1 MGCFWC
7 TKTPHSTRENI
18 AKTMGTPPPAPQGDA
33 VPVDMPSQ
41 LNSPNASSDA
51 MGKRKKIGIIVGSVL
66 GVILIVIAVLFLLPK
81 EEVPIVLVKPS
92 VADYIKGKRF
102 TYSLPEEAIDGLIPT
117 NLVAVLGG
125 QINSIKAQL
134 SSQPVFMQFGTNNIV
149 EYGTSIKGSVA
160 KITQG
165 TYSVDGLSVMLA
177 KDGGNDTAVFT
188 KAEPGIGDEFNMK
201 FVTGKDVKI
210 KITNVEPAEPLQGMN
225 MAMMGSLGLGGS
237 MPPGGLAGLLPTAG
251 LPIGSSQGKG
261 KGKKGKGKKG
271 KGQSQV
277 QSQGRPQAGYPAR
290 KMQWTYGA
298 GGRDLV
304 GWKGR
309 VMQQVHQAFGNP
321 DASTKNSAGGG
332 EWQYNNM
339 NITDAQGK
347 PHQIVTF
354 VYMVNGMVVDVLLRP
369 VLPATPQAVQ

>member
-1 MGCFWC
+1 
-7 TKTPHSTRENI
+7 
-18 AKTMGTPPPAPQGDA
+18 MGTPPPAPQGDA
-33 VPVDMPSQ
+33 VPTEVISQQSPSGTVNHPSAGSQ
-41 LNSPNASSDA
+41 AKG
-51 MGKRKKIGIIVGSVL
+51 GKGKLIGIIFGSVL
-66 GVILIVIAVLFLLPK
+66 GVAVIILALLFFWPK
-81 EEVPIVLVKPS
+81 EELPLEPVKPVIS

-117 NLVAVLGG
+117 NLVALLGP

-134 SSQPVFMQFGTNNIV
+134 ASQPVFMQFGTNNVV
-149 EYGTSIKGSVA
+149 EYGTSIKGSVS

-165 TYSVDGLSVMLA
+165 TYSVDGLSVVLV

-210 KITNVEPAEPLQGMN
+210 IITNVEPAEPLQDMN
-225 MAMMGSLGLGGS
+225 MAMLGSLGLGGGL
-237 MPPGGLAGLLPTAG
+237 PPGGLAGAG
-251 LPIGSSQGKG
+251 LPGASKGKG
-261 KGKKGKGKKG
+261 KGKGKGAGKGK
-271 KGQSQV
+271 
-277 QSQGRPQAGYPAR
+277 PQTGYPAR

-309 VMQQVHQAFGNP
+309 TMQQVYQSFGNP
-321 DASTKNSAGGG
+321 NSRQETSTGG

-339 NITDAQGK
+339 NITDAAGN
-347 PHQIVTF
+347 PHQTVTF
-354 VYMVNGMVVDVLLRP
+354 VYMVNGMVGNVLLRP
-369 VLPATPQAVQ
+369 LLPAAPTAVE

>member
-1 MGCFWC
+1 
-7 TKTPHSTRENI
+7 
-18 AKTMGTPPPAPQGDA
+18 MGTPPPAPQGDA

-51 MGKRKKIGIIVGSVL
+51 MGKRKKIGIIVGSIL

-237 MPPGGLAGLLPTAG
+237 MPPGGLAGLLPTGG

-271 KGQSQV
+271 KGQSQG

-304 GWKGR
+304 GWKGLT
-309 VMQQVHQAFGNP
+309 MQQVHQSFGNP
-321 DASTKNSAGGG
+321 DLREDTPAGG

-347 PHQIVTF
+347 PHQTVTF

-369 VLPATPQAVQ
+369 LLPAAPKAVQ